1 MLRKLGRN
9 DLCWCGS
16 GRKYKGCHMAF
27 DEKITGYAKRGKK
40 VPKRSLIKTPEQI
53 EGIRESG
60 KRHIA
65 ILDYVAER
73 IEVGMSTEEIN
84 RLVVEKTKELKG
96 IAAPLHFKGYP
107 KSVCTSLND
116 EICHGIPSKEIIL
129 QEGDIINVDATTIYN
144 GYFSDSSRMFCIGQ
158 VSKEKQ
164 RLVEVTRECMLLGL
178 EQVKP
183 WGFLGDM
190 GSAVYEHAR
199 SNGYTVVREIGGHGV
214 GLAFH
219 EEPWVGYTTRRGT
232 EMLLV
237 PGLVFTIEPMVN
249 MGRREMY
256 IDKKNGWTA
265 RTRDGQPSAQWEI
278 TVLVTEDGHEVLAY

>member
-1 MLRKLGRN
+1 MLRRMGRN

-16 GRKYKGCHMAF
+16 GRKYKVCHMAF
-27 DEKITGYAKRGKK
+27 DEKIKSYAKQGKK
-40 VPKRSLIKTPEQI
+40 VPKRSLIKTPAQV

-60 KRHIA
+60 KRNIA

-73 IEVGMSTEEIN
+73 IQVGMSTEEIN
-84 RLVVEKTKELKG
+84 RMVVEKTKELKG
-96 IAAPLHFKGYP
+96 IAAPLHFEEYP

-116 EICHGIPSKEIIL
+116 EICHGIPSKDVIL
-129 QEGDIINVDATTIYN
+129 REGDILNVDATTIYN
-144 GYFSDSSRMFCIGQ
+144 GYYSDSSRMFCIGQ
-158 VSKEKQ
+158 VSEERQ
-164 RLVEVTRECMLLGL
+164 RLVRVTRECMLLGL

-199 SNGYTVVREIGGHGV
+199 KNGYTVVREIGGHGV

-237 PGLVFTIEPMVN
+237 PGMVFTIEPMIN
-249 MGRREMY
+249 MGRCEMY
-256 IDKKNGWTA
+256 IDKRNGWTA
-265 RTRDGQPSAQWEI
+265 RTRDGKPSAQWEI
-278 TVLVTEDGHEVLAY
+278 TVLVTENGHEILAY